1 MSATPHHHADRMT
14 PTTVEYWEAFYQERE
29 RVWSGRPNFLLVRE
43 IEALAPGTALDLGCA
58 EGADAIWL
66 AERGWRVTAVDVSE
80 TALARARTN
89 AARQELSGEIDWQ
102 RHDLDHTFPAGQFDL
117 VTAQYLHSPAAKDGE
132 RTRILRRA
140 AEAVAPGGLLLI
152 VGHAQWPSW
161 VLEPPA
167 DVHFP
172 TTAEVR
178 AGLALDPAEWQ
189 VEAEEVVEREHAG
202 PEGQPGT
209 RKDNILRIRRNRQVC
224 K

>member
-1 MSATPHHHADRMT
+1 MSATPHHHADRTT
-14 PTTVEYWEAFYQERE
+14 PTTVEYWEAFYQERDQI
-29 RVWSGRPNFLLVRE
+29 WSGRPNFFLVRE
-43 IEALAPGTALDLGCA
+43 LEAVPPGTALDLGCA

-89 AARQELSGEIDWQ
+89 AARQGIDGEIDWQ
-102 RHDLDHTFPAGQFDL
+102 RHDLDHTFPAGSFDL
-117 VTAQYLHSPAAKDGE
+117 VTAQYLHSPAAEDGE
-132 RTRILRRA
+132 RTRILSRA
-140 AEAVAPGGLLLI
+140 ADAVAPGGLLLI

-178 AGLALDPAEWQ
+178 TGLALDPAEWH
-189 VEAEEVVEREHAG
+189 VEVDEEVEREHAS
-202 PEGQPGT
+202 PEGNPGT
-209 RKDNILRIRRNRQVC
+209 RKDNILRIRRS
-224 K
+224 

>member
-1 MSATPHHHADRMT
+1 MSATHHHADRTT
-14 PTTVEYWEAFYQERE
+14 PTTVDYWESFYQERTQ
-29 RVWSGRPNFLLVRE
+29 VWSGRPNFLLVRE
-43 IEALAPGTALDLGCA
+43 IEGVAPGRALDLGCA

-66 AERGWRVTAVDVSE
+66 AERGWQVTAVDVSE
-80 TALARARTN
+80 TALARARAN

-117 VTAQYLHSPAAKDGE
+117 VSAQYLHSPLAQDGE

-152 VGHAQWPSW
+152 VGHAEWPTW
-161 VLEPPA
+161 VVEPPA
-167 DVHFP
+167 DLHFP

-178 AGLALDPAEWQ
+178 ADLALDPATWR
-189 VEAEEVVEREHAG
+189 VEVDEVAEREHAG

-209 RKDNILRIRRNRQVC
+209 RKDNILRIRRD
-224 K
+224 

>member
-1 MSATPHHHADRMT
+1 MSATHHHDRTT
-14 PTTVEYWEAFYQERE
+14 PTTVEYWESFYRE
-29 RVWSGRPNFLLVRE
+29 RDQVWSGRPNFLLVRE
-43 IEALAPGTALDLGCA
+43 IEAVAPGTALDLGCA

-80 TALARARTN
+80 TALARARAN
-89 AARQELSGEIDWQ
+89 AARQELPSEIDWQ
-102 RHDLDHTFPAGQFDL
+102 RHDLDHTFPSGRFDL
-117 VTAQYLHSPAAKDGE
+117 VTAQYLHSPLAEDGE

-152 VGHAQWPSW
+152 VGHAEWPSW

-178 AGLALDPAEWQ
+178 AGLALDPAEWR
-189 VEAEEVVEREHAG
+189 VEVEGLAEREQAG

-209 RKDNILRIRRNRQVC
+209 RKDNILLIRRA
-224 K
+224 

>member
-1 MSATPHHHADRMT
+1 MSATHHHDRT
-14 PTTVEYWEAFYQERE
+14 TATTVEYWETFYRE
-29 RVWSGRPNFLLVRE
+29 RDQVWSGKPNFLLVRD
-43 IEALAPGTALDLGCA
+43 IEAVTPGTALDLGCA

-80 TALARARTN
+80 TALARARAN
-89 AARQELSGEIDWQ
+89 AARRELSSEIDWQ
-102 RHDLDHTFPAGQFDL
+102 RHDLDHTFPSGRFDL
-117 VTAQYLHSPAAKDGE
+117 VTAQYLHSPLAADGE

-152 VGHAQWPSW
+152 VGHAEWPSW

-178 AGLALDPAEWQ
+178 AGLALDPAEWR
-189 VEAEEVVEREHAG
+189 VEVEGLAEREQAG

-209 RKDNILRIRRNRQVC
+209 RKDNILLIRRA
-224 K
+224 

>member
-1 MSATPHHHADRMT
+1 MNATHHEHADRTT
-14 PTTVEYWEAFYQERE
+14 PTTVEYWETFYRERE
-29 RVWSGRPNFLLVRE
+29 RIWSGLPNFLLVRE
-43 IEALAPGTALDLGCA
+43 IESVAAGSALDLGCA

-80 TALARARTN
+80 TALARARAQ
-89 AARQELSGEIDWQ
+89 AARQELAGEIDWQ
-102 RHDLDHTFPAGQFDL
+102 RHDLDHTFPGGRFDL
-117 VTAQYLHSPAAKDGE
+117 VTAQFLHSPLAQDGE
-132 RTRILRRA
+132 RMRILRRA

-152 VGHAQWPSW
+152 VGHAEWPSW

-178 AGLALDPAEWQ
+178 AGLALDPAAWQ
-189 VEAEEVVEREHAG
+189 VEVDEVVEREHPG

-209 RKDNILRIRRNRQVC
+209 RKDNVLRIRRG
-224 K
+224 

>member
-1 MSATPHHHADRMT
+1 MSATHHHDRT
-14 PTTVEYWEAFYQERE
+14 TATTVEYWESFYRE
-29 RVWSGRPNFLLVRE
+29 RDQVWSGKPNFLLVRE
-43 IEALAPGTALDLGCA
+43 IEAVTPGTALDLGCA

-80 TALARARTN
+80 TALARAKAN
-89 AARQELSGEIDWQ
+89 AARQELPSEIDWQ
-102 RHDLDHTFPAGQFDL
+102 RHDLDHTFPSGRFDL
-117 VTAQYLHSPAAKDGE
+117 VTAQYLHSPLAEEGE

-152 VGHAQWPSW
+152 VGHAEWPSW

-178 AGLALDPAEWQ
+178 AGLALDPAEWR
-189 VEAEEVVEREHAG
+189 VEVEGLAEREQAG

-209 RKDNILRIRRNRQVC
+209 RKDNILLIRRA
-224 K
+224 

>member
-1 MSATPHHHADRMT
+1 MSATHHHADRTT
-14 PTTVEYWEAFYQERE
+14 PTTVEYWESFYQERE
-29 RVWSGRPNFLLVRE
+29 QVWSGRPNFLLVRE
-43 IEALAPGTALDLGCA
+43 IEAVAPGRALDLGCA

-80 TALARARTN
+80 TALARAR
-89 AARQELSGEIDWQ
+89 AHAERQELSGEIDWQ
-102 RHDLDHTFPAGQFDL
+102 RHDLDHTFPAGRFDL
-117 VTAQYLHSPAAKDGE
+117 VSAQFLHSPLARDGE

-152 VGHAQWPSW
+152 VGHAEWPTW
-161 VLEPPA
+161 VAEPPA

-178 AGLALDPAEWQ
+178 ADLALDPAEWR
-189 VEAEEVVEREHAG
+189 VEVEEVVEREHPG

-209 RKDNILRIRRNRQVC
+209 RKDNILRIRRD
-224 K
+224 

>member
-1 MSATPHHHADRMT
+1 MSATHHHDRT
-14 PTTVEYWEAFYQERE
+14 TTTTVEYWESFYRE
-29 RVWSGRPNFLLVRE
+29 RDQVWSGKPNFLLVRE
-43 IEALAPGTALDLGCA
+43 IEAVTPGTALDLGCA

-80 TALARARTN
+80 TALARARAN
-89 AARQELSGEIDWQ
+89 AARRELPSEIDWQ
-102 RHDLDHTFPAGQFDL
+102 RHDLDHTFPSGRFDL
-117 VTAQYLHSPAAKDGE
+117 VTAQYLHSPLAVDGE

-152 VGHAQWPSW
+152 VGHAEWPSW

-178 AGLALDPAEWQ
+178 AGLALDPAEWR
-189 VEAEEVVEREHAG
+189 VEVEGLAEREQAG

-209 RKDNILRIRRNRQVC
+209 RKDNILLIRRAERER